1 MLIKFM
7 EQLNVKIIKFLFRM
21 KIVNMEYGKWLI
33 LKKLIIKALIK
44 QENTYIKFYF
54 IERENKFI

>member
-1 MLIKFM
+1 MEYAKLVILFYKINMLIKFM

-44 QENTYIKFYF
+44 
-54 IERENKFI
+54 

>member
-44 QENTYIKFYF
+44 
-54 IERENKFI
+54 